1 MKLEFHRLEFHWCE
15 HSKNK
20 ASSPCS
26 LPKTEY
32 FCKMVF
38 YLFIFNLALLFFF
51 FFFGYIWAF
60 VLSRCFFFFLVV
72 AYCYLWW
79 AYVFAVMES
88 EILSWGAPNCV
99 KINSNLGSLPTKK
112 GLIAS
117 IKTSHNWYCH
127 HEYTVLATSKNLY
140 DSKATIVLNMA
151 LFNTESIHWQLND
164 KSSGF
169 TFVGGT

>member
-51 FFFGYIWAF
+51 FFLGTYELLFLVDA
-60 VLSRCFFFFLVV
+60 FFFFWL
-72 AYCYLWW
+72 L
-79 AYVFAVMES
+79 
-88 EILSWGAPNCV
+88 
-99 KINSNLGSLPTKK
+99 
-112 GLIAS
+112 LIA
-117 IKTSHNWYCH
+117 IY
-127 HEYTVLATSKNLY
+127 
-140 DSKATIVLNMA
+140 
-151 LFNTESIHWQLND
+151 
-164 KSSGF
+164 
-169 TFVGGT
+169 GGHMFSQ